1 MLYNFRKCRK
11 RANTVRKDLGRIK
24 QSDPRDKSPE
34 EEKTINN
41 VKNLY
46 NLREKIVQVFNDYT
60 KNMSRNIYDS
70 KQRTGTKILTPERM
84 LQRLPIALAQ
94 IKAGNNSEGLL
105 NEIMQIIYSL
115 YHSKEITKKIYN
127 KIIKSIKV

>member
-1 MLYNFRKCRK
+1 MHILKNIYKCYITLENVEK
-11 RANTVRKDLGRIK
+11 EQIQFRKDLGRIK

-41 VKNLY
+41 IKNLY
-46 NLREKIVQVFNDYT
+46 NLREITVQLFNDYT
-60 KNMSRNIYDS
+60 KNMSRDIYDS
-70 KQRTGTKILTPERM
+70 KQRTRTKILTPKRM
-84 LQRLPIALAQ
+84 LQRLPIALAH

-115 YHSKEITKKIYN
+115 YHSKEITKKNI
-127 KIIKSIKV
+127 